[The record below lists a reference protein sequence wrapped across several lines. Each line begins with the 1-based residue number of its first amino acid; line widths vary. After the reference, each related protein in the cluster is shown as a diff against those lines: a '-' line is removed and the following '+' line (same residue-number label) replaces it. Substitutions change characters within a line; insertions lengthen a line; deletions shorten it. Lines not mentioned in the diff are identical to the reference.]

1 MQIEEMAAL
10 LVQPHLEPPRKLYRI
25 DRAGDRMYYYLDG
38 NTPVMYPSVT
48 TVIRNNMPTSPHLI
62 KWIGDMGTEAA
73 EEYRDERAAF
83 GTFMHKTFEDYL
95 VAKFY
100 DLDTMEQSLVNYLR
114 TEGLPETLAAKW
126 LHEQQKALLG
136 FAQWVSD
143 YKVKPLAIEVALASD
158 EMEVAGMVDLI
169 CEATI
174 EEKGYFGEVYKT
186 GANAGQPKE
195 TKREATV
202 LAIVDFKSGKDFYD
216 DHAIQLEIYRRK
228 WNENFPN
235 TPIDRIFNWSPSDWR
250 NAPSYKFKEQT
261 NNPQLYR
268 VDHIIEMNKAANK
281 RRERVATVIS
291 GKLTDNPSAC
301 VEFIDYTNLIQRKH
315 ESKD

>member
-1 MQIEEMAAL
+1 MAAL

-25 DRAGDRMYYYLDG
+25 DRAGERMYYYLDAG
-38 NTPVMYPSVT
+38 KPVMYPSVT
-48 TVIRNNMPTSPHLI
+48 TVIRGNMPTSPHLI

-83 GTFMHKTFEDYL
+83 GTFMHKTFEEYL

-100 DLDTMEQSLVNYLR
+100 DLDTMEDSLLNYLR
-114 TEGLPETLAAKW
+114 MEGLPETLAAKW

-143 YKVKPLAIEVALASD
+143 FNVDPLAIEVSLASD
-158 EMEVAGMVDLI
+158 AMEVAGMVDLV
-169 CEATI
+169 CRLTI

-195 TKREATV
+195 SKREATV
-202 LAIVDFKSGKDFYD
+202 LAIVDFKSGKNFYD
-216 DHAIQLEIYRRK
+216 DHAIQLEIYRRM
-228 WNENFPN
+228 WNENLPE

-250 NAPSYKFKEQT
+250 TAPRYKFKEQT
-261 NNPQLYR
+261 SNPQVYR
-268 VDHIIEMNKAANK
+268 VPHIIEMSKEANK

-291 GKLTDNPSAC
+291 GKLTNNPSEC
-301 VEFIDYTNLIQRKH
+301 VEFIEYANLIQRKH